1 MMDKIY
7 EILGLTNLDES
18 VQTEVKQKLSD
29 IIDIKAKE
37 VSESLLKE
45 KKEELITEYEEKFEE
60 YKSEIT
66 SKFSNFVDS
75 ILDEELSIPE
85 NILEYAHKGELY
97 SDLIEQ
103 FKVRLA
109 IDEGILDDEVK
120 GLLREAKEE
129 IISLKEEINNKTAI
143 ELEQQND
150 LQEMSAALYIRKKCD
165 GLTESQKT
173 KIMSILEGI
182 TEKSEIDRK
191 YNVILESINEKEEME
206 EEEETL
212 GEGHEN
218 VETKEVLNEN
228 YNGAFDNY
236 IDSYVS
242 VLKENKI

>member
-1 MMDKIY
+1 MDKIY

-236 IDSYVS
+236 IDNYVS

>member
-1 MMDKIY
+1 MDKIY